1 MVKLADIWENDPDI
15 INLMI
20 DGGAAGNWNSLDLL
34 DLIKRLTPLMD
45 DYDLHIL
52 KLHLEDI

>member
-20 DGGAAGNWNSLDLL
+20 DGDAAGNWNSLDLL